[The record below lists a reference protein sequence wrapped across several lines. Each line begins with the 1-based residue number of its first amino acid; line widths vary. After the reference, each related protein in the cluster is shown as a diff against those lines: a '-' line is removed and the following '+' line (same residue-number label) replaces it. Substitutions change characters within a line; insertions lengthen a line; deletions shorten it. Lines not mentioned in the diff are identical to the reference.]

1 MYATPCLVWSCSIS
15 NQAKYKI
22 NSDFPC
28 NNPKIIWYLLLS
40 IFYIDYQISC
50 AYYHSNDLN
59 CIWYA
64 MQFKIPIE
72 IHFMDIE
79 LIEKTSIY
87 LHYLFNNYNIINLSI
102 FVNMNLKYNDKWQI
116 TNPETNNVY
125 EFEIIVIVSC
135 NTNNF
140 FWIMLP
146 YNFVWLWL
154 FIIW

>member
-1 MYATPCLVWSCSIS
+1 MICSLLLVWCKTLNCPNDILPWIQIKWKHRKEILKRRLIMYATPCLVWSCSIS

-59 CIWYA
+59 CIIYA
-64 MQFKIPIE
+64 TQCKILHE

-79 LIEKTSIY
+79 LFITIITS
-87 LHYLFNNYNIINLSI
+87 SI
-102 FVNMNLKYNDKWQI
+102 
-116 TNPETNNVY
+116 PVY
-125 EFEIIVIVSC
+125 F
-135 NTNNF
+135 
-140 FWIMLP
+140 
-146 YNFVWLWL
+146 
-154 FIIW
+154 

>member
-1 MYATPCLVWSCSIS
+1 MFNETYWLKNYIYSSLIGWYEGRNWYWIYYTLNCLNNILPCIHIKRKHRKEIIKGRLITYATPCLVRSCSIS

-59 CIWYA
+59 CIIYA
-64 MQFKIPIE
+64 MQCKILHE

-79 LIEKTSIY
+79 LFITIITS
-87 LHYLFNNYNIINLSI
+87 SI
-102 FVNMNLKYNDKWQI
+102 S
-116 TNPETNNVY
+116 VY
-125 EFEIIVIVSC
+125 F
-135 NTNNF
+135 
-140 FWIMLP
+140 
-146 YNFVWLWL
+146 
-154 FIIW
+154 